1 MLLLPVLTLS
11 FKLNQNIMELD
22 TFITETLV
30 SIIKGVSNAQD
41 FSKQDGARINR
52 VRAYHKNGFE

>member
-1 MLLLPVLTLS
+1 
-11 FKLNQNIMELD
+11 MELD